1 MFAQP
6 NQSNA
11 NTQQTVA
18 LPTLAQVM
26 AGGTPSFFQRE
37 DPIGTSVT
45 GTVESIEAQ
54 QQRDMDTQEPKW
66 FDNGQ
71 PMMQVVIH
79 VATNL
84 RDNTIPG
91 DDGVRAV
98 YVKGKNLG
106 TLRQASRIVGRDFP
120 HVGDGFTATY
130 TANGEAKKR
139 GWNPPKLY
147 SYEIVP
153 NQTQVTQAMNAMP
166 QQTATPA
173 TQPAQ
178 RPVAQQPT
186 FQQPQASPTG
196 VYPQNGYV
204 QPNIQPQLN
213 VQQIQALAAA
223 GNTAEQIAG
232 MLNIPVAQIAQVL
245 QQYVPVESGD
255 DPEF

>member
-6 NQSNA
+6 NQTNA
-11 NTQQTVA
+11 NTQQPVV

-153 NQTQVTQAMNAMP
+153 NQTQVTQAMSATP

-173 TQPAQ
+173 SQPAR
-178 RPVAQQPT
+178 RPVVQQPT
-186 FQQPQASPTG
+186 FQQPQVNA
-196 VYPQNGYV
+196 V
-204 QPNIQPQLN
+204 
-213 VQQIQALAAA
+213 QIQQLAAA
-223 GNTAEQIAG
+223 GRSALEIAG
-232 MLNIPVAQIAQVL
+232 FLGIPEQTVRDIIG
-245 QQYVPVESGD
+245 EE
-255 DPEF
+255 PEF

>member
-1 MFAQP
+1 MFAQA
-6 NQSNA
+6 NQPQGNYNPTA
-11 NTQQTVA
+11 TP

-37 DPIGTSVT
+37 DPVGTSVT

-54 QQRDMDTQEPKW
+54 QQHDMDTQEPKY

-79 VATNL
+79 IATTL
-84 RDNTIPG
+84 RDATIPG

-98 YVKGKNLG
+98 YVKGKNLA
-106 TLRQASRIVGRDFP
+106 TLRQASRMVGRDFP

-153 NQTQVTQAMNAMP
+153 NQNQVIQAMNAAEPQPQP
-166 QQTATPA
+166 QQPA
-173 TQPAQ
+173 
-178 RPVAQQPT
+178 
-186 FQQPQASPTG
+186 FQQPQVNA
-196 VYPQNGYV
+196 
-204 QPNIQPQLN
+204 
-213 VQQIQALAAA
+213 QQIKQLAATGRSA
-223 GNTAEQIAG
+223 KEIAG
-232 MLNIPVAQIAQVL
+232 FLGIDEQAVAAILND
-245 QQYVPVESGD
+245 E
-255 DPEF
+255 PEF

>member
-1 MFAQP
+1 MFAQA
-6 NQSNA
+6 NQPQGNYNSTA
-11 NTQQTVA
+11 TT

-54 QQRDMDTQEPKW
+54 QQRDMDTQEPKY

-79 VATNL
+79 IATTL
-84 RDNTIPG
+84 RDATIPG

-98 YVKGKNLG
+98 YVKGKNLA
-106 TLRQASRIVGRDFP
+106 TLRQASRMVGRDFP

-153 NQTQVTQAMNAMP
+153 NQNQVAQAMNAAEPQTQTQP
-166 QQTATPA
+166 QQSAPA
-173 TQPAQ
+173 M
-178 RPVAQQPT
+178 QQPT
-186 FQQPQASPTG
+186 FQQPQVNA
-196 VYPQNGYV
+196 
-204 QPNIQPQLN
+204 
-213 VQQIQALAAA
+213 QQIKQLAATGRSA
-223 GNTAEQIAG
+223 KEIAG
-232 MLNIPVAQIAQVL
+232 FLGIDEQTVAGIL
-245 QQYVPVESGD
+245 TDE
-255 DPEF
+255 PEF

>member
-1 MFAQP
+1 MFAQA
-6 NQSNA
+6 NQSHGNYGQPA
-11 NTQQTVA
+11 QA
-18 LPTLAQVM
+18 LPSLAQVM

-54 QQRDMDTQEPKW
+54 QQRDMDTQEPKF

-79 VATNL
+79 VATTL
-84 RDNTIPG
+84 RDTTILG

-98 YVKGKNLG
+98 YVKGKNLS
-106 TLRQASRIVGRDFP
+106 TLRQASRMVGRDFP

-153 NQTQVTQAMNAMP
+153 NQTQVAQAMSATEP
-166 QQTATPA
+166 QQPVRGQTSQTQQHQPP
-173 TQPAQ
+173 TTQQPA
-178 RPVAQQPT
+178 
-186 FQQPQASPTG
+186 FQQPQ
-196 VYPQNGYV
+196 VN
-204 QPNIQPQLN
+204 
-213 VQQIQALAAA
+213 
-223 GNTAEQIAG
+223 AEQIKQLAAIGRTAAEIAG
-232 MLNIPVAQIAQVL
+232 FLGVDERTVNDII
-245 QQYVPVESGD
+245 GD
-255 DPEF
+255 EPEF

>member
-6 NQSNA
+6 NQT
-11 NTQQTVA
+11 NTQQTVT

-79 VATNL
+79 VATSL

-153 NQTQVTQAMNAMP
+153 NQTQVTQAMSATP

-178 RPVAQQPT
+178 RPTAQQPT
-186 FQQPQASPTG
+186 FQQPQVNAM
-196 VYPQNGYV
+196 
-204 QPNIQPQLN
+204 
-213 VQQIQALAAA
+213 QIQQLAATGRSA
-223 GNTAEQIAG
+223 AEIAG
-232 MLNIPVAQIAQVL
+232 FLGIPEQTVRDIIG
-245 QQYVPVESGD
+245 EE
-255 DPEF
+255 PEF

>member
-1 MFAQP
+1 MFAQANQPQGNP
-6 NQSNA
+6 NPVSQ
-11 NTQQTVA
+11 A

-54 QQRDMDTQEPKW
+54 QQRDMDTQEPKY

-79 VATNL
+79 IATTM
-84 RDNTIPG
+84 RDATIPG

-98 YVKGKNLG
+98 YVKGKNLA
-106 TLRQASRIVGRDFP
+106 TLRQASRMVGRDFP

-153 NQTQVTQAMNAMP
+153 NQNQVTQAMNAAEP
-166 QQTATPA
+166 QP
-173 TQPAQ
+173 QP
-178 RPVAQQPT
+178 
-186 FQQPQASPTG
+186 QQPQVNA
-196 VYPQNGYV
+196 
-204 QPNIQPQLN
+204 
-213 VQQIQALAAA
+213 QQIKQLAATGRPA
-223 GNTAEQIAG
+223 KEIAG
-232 MLNIPVAQIAQVL
+232 FLGIDEQTVENIL
-245 QQYVPVESGD
+245 EGE
-255 DPEF
+255 PEF

>member
-1 MFAQP
+1 MFAQA
-6 NQSNA
+6 NQPQGNY
-11 NTQQTVA
+11 NPTTTT

-45 GTVESIEAQ
+45 GIVESIEAQ
-54 QQRDMDTQEPKW
+54 QQRDMDTQEPKY

-79 VATNL
+79 IATTL
-84 RDNTIPG
+84 RDATIPG

-98 YVKGKNLG
+98 YVKGKNLA
-106 TLRQASRIVGRDFP
+106 TLRQASRMVGRDFP

-153 NQTQVTQAMNAMP
+153 NQNQVAQAMNAAEP
-166 QQTATPA
+166 
-173 TQPAQ
+173 
-178 RPVAQQPT
+178 
-186 FQQPQASPTG
+186 QPQA
-196 VYPQNGYV
+196 
-204 QPNIQPQLN
+204 QPQ
-213 VQQIQALAAA
+213 QAGTGHAAAHVPAAA
-223 GNTAEQIAG
+223 GERAADQTARRHRAIRQG
-232 MLNIPVAQIAQVL
+232 NRGIPRHRRTDRRRHPQ
-245 QQYVPVESGD
+245 
-255 DPEF
+255 

>member
-1 MFAQP
+1 MFAQA
-6 NQSNA
+6 NQPQGGYGQPAQS
-11 NTQQTVA
+11 

-37 DPIGTSVT
+37 DPIGTTVT

-54 QQRDMDTQEPKW
+54 QQRDMDTQEPKF

-79 VATNL
+79 IATTL
-84 RDNTIPG
+84 RDASIPG

-98 YVKGKNLG
+98 YVKGKNLS
-106 TLRQASRIVGRDFP
+106 TLRQASHMVGRDFP

-153 NQTQVTQAMNAMP
+153 NQTQVAQAMSTPESQQQMPP
-166 QQTATPA
+166 QQTQQPA
-173 TQPAQ
+173 PAAQ
-178 RPVAQQPT
+178 RPA
-186 FQQPQASPTG
+186 FRQPQ
-196 VYPQNGYV
+196 VNEEQV
-204 QPNIQPQLN
+204 RQ
-213 VQQIQALAAA
+213 LAAI
-223 GNTAEQIAG
+223 GRTPAEIAG
-232 MLNIPVAQIAQVL
+232 FLGIDERTVNDIIG
-245 QQYVPVESGD
+245 EE
-255 DPEF
+255 PEF